1 VMALNGLFIL
11 IMSFNLEYPD
21 YYKKLYSLLEPS
33 IFVAKHRARFF
44 EVNAFKD
51 VILLCLFLKGH
62 RGPC

>member
-1 VMALNGLFIL
+1 MMALNGLFML
-11 IMSFNLEYPD
+11 IMSFSLEYPD

-51 VILLCLFLKGH
+51 VLL
-62 RGPC
+62 